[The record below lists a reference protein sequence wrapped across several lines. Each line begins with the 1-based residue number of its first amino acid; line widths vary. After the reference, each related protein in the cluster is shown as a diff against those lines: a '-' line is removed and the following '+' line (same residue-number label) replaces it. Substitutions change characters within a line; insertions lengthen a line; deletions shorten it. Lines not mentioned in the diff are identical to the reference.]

1 VRTLAFFFEGE
12 FALFV
17 VVLVLSSAP
26 ILSTLYVKNLNVSHS
41 LRAPRYRECV
51 VANKAADSGA
61 GGVGRGILFPY
72 S

>member
-1 VRTLAFFFEGE
+1 MRTLAFFFEGE

-41 LRAPRYRECV
+41 LRAPRYREC
-51 VANKAADSGA
+51 
-61 GGVGRGILFPY
+61 GGGQ
-72 S
+72 